1 MEKLGGE
8 YTPIDDKMGCSNNP
22 HSKQSWT
29 PIIMTDKILA
39 TGNTDNVGTEEV
51 ARQLSEKDFNFLK
64 SGAFSKVT
72 LTFEETRESKPKT
85 LHKFAEGY
93 AEKELR

>member
-22 HSKQSWT
+22 HRNQSWT
-29 PIIMTDKILA
+29 PIIMTDTILA
-39 TGNTDNVGTEEV
+39 TGNTGNIGTEEV
-51 ARQLSEKDFNFLK
+51 ARQLSEKDFSFLK

-72 LTFEETRESKPKT
+72 LTFEETTEGKPMTPQVCRGLSRE
-85 LHKFAEGY
+85 GV
-93 AEKELR
+93 